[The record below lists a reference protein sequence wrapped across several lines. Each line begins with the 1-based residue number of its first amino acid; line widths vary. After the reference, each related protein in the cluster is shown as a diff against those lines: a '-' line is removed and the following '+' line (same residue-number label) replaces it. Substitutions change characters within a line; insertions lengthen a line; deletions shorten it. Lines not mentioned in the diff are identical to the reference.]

1 MPLDLPRSMGFG
13 ATQPPTRLLLTHKPG
28 AGLTAMRMW
37 CCVKA
42 AKSTQLKCEKG
53 ETMKITIDQK
63 NADKIM
69 AALEA
74 VNGRA
79 REHTFC
85 MFLQLSSLAEQAE
98 KELTA
103 LVNKSDAAGALYIAT
118 SGGEMP
124 NSYKYARAATKVTLE
139 RGSKNW
145 FLISVEPAAI
155 YNSGGNE
162 YLILSPSQD
171 AKAVERLRSK
181 YRVTKPNI
189 TLAA

>member
-1 MPLDLPRSMGFG
+1 MAVHMLSCVG
-13 ATQPPTRLLLTHKPG
+13 A
-28 AGLTAMRMW
+28 AN
-37 CCVKA
+37 
-42 AKSTQLKCEKG
+42 STQLKCEKG
-53 ETMKITIDQK
+53 TIMKIAIDPK

-85 MFLQLSSLAEQAE
+85 MFLQLSDLAEKAE

-103 LVNKSDAAGALYIAT
+103 LVKKSDAAGALFIAT
-118 SGGEMP
+118 SGHEMP
-124 NSYKYARAATKVTLE
+124 KSYKYPRVATEVILE
-139 RGSKNW
+139 RGAKGW
-145 FLISVEPAAI
+145 FLTSVTGGTI
-155 YNSGGNE
+155 YNSGGKG
-162 YLILSPSQD
+162 YLVLTPSQD
-171 AKAVERLRSK
+171 SKAVELFRSR